1 MQFCWCVAAHL
12 FTPVCA
18 CAPLWAL
25 CLNVCVFASAH
36 RMAGVTTLLSVP
48 LLSDEGKAPLAD
60 PHSLRD
66 YQGSQA
72 APGLR
77 LGGRGGGVG
86 SKWGEESRG
95 VGWTWTRHI
104 HTHTHTSDQ
113 TAQSKCNTPH
123 PLPGQ
128 QLARWWREID
138 QLGGFPPKMKIDGRI
153 STAVGQPLASFSL
166 LKTAHFHSGGKKEVQ
181 GLVVLVVTVIERVRN
196 NKASKRLPFPGLSGS
211 V

>member
-18 CAPLWAL
+18 CTPLWAL
-25 CLNVCVFASAH
+25 CLNVCVFASTH

-77 LGGRGGGVG
+77 WGGRGGGVG

-95 VGWTWTRHI
+95 LDGHELGTY
-104 HTHTHTSDQ
+104 THTHRIRRRSPS
-113 TAQSKCNTPH
+113 ATPRT
-123 PLPGQ
+123 PSQ
-128 QLARWWREID
+128 ASSW
-138 QLGGFPPKMKIDGRI
+138 LGGGERLISWEGSPPKMKIDGRI

>member
-77 LGGRGGGVG
+77 WGGRGGGVG

-104 HTHTHTSDQ
+104 HTHTRTHRIRRRSPS
-113 TAQSKCNTPH
+113 ATPRT
-123 PLPGQ
+123 PSQ
-128 QLARWWREID
+128 ASSW
-138 QLGGFPPKMKIDGRI
+138 LGGGERLISWEGSPPKWKSMGE
-153 STAVGQPLASFSL
+153 LAQQWASPWR
-166 LKTAHFHSGGKKEVQ
+166 HF
-181 GLVVLVVTVIERVRN
+181 LY
-196 NKASKRLPFPGLSGS
+196 
-211 V
+211 

>member
-1 MQFCWCVAAHL
+1 MSFTFYSFSSVQFCWCVAAHL

-18 CAPLWAL
+18 CTPLWAL
-25 CLNVCVFASAH
+25 CLNVCVFASTH
-36 RMAGVTTLLSVP
+36 RTAGVATLLSVP

-77 LGGRGGGVG
+77 WGGRGGGVG

-104 HTHTHTSDQ
+104 HTRTHRIRRRSPSATS
-113 TAQSKCNTPH
+113 CTPS
-123 PLPGQ
+123 Q
-128 QLARWWREID
+128 ASSW
-138 QLGGFPPKMKIDGRI
+138 LGGGERLI
-153 STAVGQPLASFSL
+153 SW
-166 LKTAHFHSGGKKEVQ
+166 E
-181 GLVVLVVTVIERVRN
+181 
-196 NKASKRLPFPGLSGS
+196 GS
-211 V
+211 PQNENRWEN